1 MPSSDS
7 EHSQQHWGYRP
18 QAIYAPIAEH
28 PVIPTSTL
36 PNPSLALP
44 SSSWVRSTV
53 AHQVHVFGLRK
64 ATSIRFLLGVGSI
77 DFCTII
83 HHVLFT
89 AYGSLLRRI
98 GPSTPVGSSRPA
110 DMQFAAQLPPPPPNL

>member
-1 MPSSDS
+1 MAK
-7 EHSQQHWGYRP
+7 R
-18 QAIYAPIAEH
+18 
-28 PVIPTSTL
+28 
-36 PNPSLALP
+36 SLNTVL
-44 SSSWVRSTV
+44 WVRSTV
-53 AHQVHVFGLRK
+53 AHQMHVFGLRK
-64 ATSIRFLLGVGSI
+64 ATSIRFLLGVGST

-83 HHVLFT
+83 HYVLFT

>member
-1 MPSSDS
+1 MT
-7 EHSQQHWGYRP
+7 YRP
-18 QAIYAPIAEH
+18 RTTHAPRAGH
-28 PVIPTSTL
+28 PAIPTSTL

-53 AHQVHVFGLRK
+53 AHQMHVFGLRK
-64 ATSIRFLLGVGSI
+64 ATSVRSLLGVGST
-77 DFCTII
+77 DFCTIV